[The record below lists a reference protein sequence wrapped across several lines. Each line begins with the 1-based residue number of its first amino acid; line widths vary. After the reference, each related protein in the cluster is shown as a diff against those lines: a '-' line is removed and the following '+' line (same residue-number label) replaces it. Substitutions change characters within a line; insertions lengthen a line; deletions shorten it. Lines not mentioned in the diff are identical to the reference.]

1 MDSRRSISIRLGA
14 GLVIG
19 LTALAVYSG
28 YTIAQ
33 LRVLRRLQTEIID
46 RNRRDSLLLVRIQ
59 NNLNTLALG
68 MRDMLDG
75 KDGYPLTA
83 WRSQFQRIRLDL
95 YDAVAREASVA
106 PVSRTAEQSERL
118 RSSMEQLW
126 DAVDRMFDR
135 AERDEAAA
143 RTEVRLSLQSR
154 QAALSTAV
162 SRHLVQNHES
172 DEQAV
177 VRTQQIHAQVERNLY
192 VFLAATVVLLAAV
205 SVYLINYNRRVF
217 DRVSA
222 LSERRSELAQQLIAM
237 QENTFRSIS
246 RELHDEFGQIL
257 TAVGTMLQRSSRLAA
272 TNPTAMREELREVHQ
287 VVQTTLE
294 KVRTLSQALHPVVL
308 EEAGFESAMDA
319 YLPVFERRTGIA
331 VRCTRSGGPWSLG
344 REQSIHLYRVLQEA
358 LNNVARHSGA
368 KEAEVR
374 LRFAGERLTLEV
386 EDAGAGF
393 GDRRRDGLGLVSM
406 RERAEIA
413 GGRIEFLA
421 GASGGALVR
430 FTVPASREEAHA
442 SREA

>member
-1 MDSRRSISIRLGA
+1 LGA

-59 NNLNTLALG
+59 NNLNTLGLG

-368 KEAEVR
+368 KQAEVR

-393 GDRRRDGLGLVSM
+393 GDRRRDGLGMVSM